1 MSISKKDLKLLLY
14 VGGILAIV
22 LVYFNIF
29 SPTLENNKIL
39 VQKNIELQAQ
49 VERLEELDKNK
60 EVYLEETA
68 DMRSEIAEI
77 YSIFPAD
84 IKEETTIMY
93 ANMLEGISD
102 LEVSAIGIS
111 SRNQLYAMVER
122 NVQADTADTTDAGT
136 VAETAGQYAGEP
148 RAALYD
154 RQVTYTFTVSYEGF
168 KKVVRRIQEETE
180 KRNVENVTLSFD
192 PSTGRLV
199 GSMLVNMY
207 AMDGSEIEKVYV
219 EPEVPPMPLGTD
231 NIFGTIIYSEESDD
245 SLLAPEE

>member
-29 SPTLENNKIL
+29 SPTLKNNKIL
-39 VQKNIELQAQ
+39 VQENIELQAQ

-93 ANMLEGISD
+93 ADMLEGISD
-102 LEVSAIGIS
+102 LEVSSIGIS
-111 SRNQLYAMVER
+111 SRNQLYVMAGR
-122 NVQADTADTTDAGT
+122 NAQADTADTTDAGT
-136 VAETAGQYAGEP
+136 LAETGQNAGEP

-154 RQVTYTFTVSYEGF
+154 RQVTYAFTVSYEDF
-168 KKVVRRIQEETE
+168 KKTVQRIQEDKE

-231 NIFGTIIYSEESDD
+231 NIFGTIIYSDESDD

>member
-29 SPTLENNKIL
+29 SPTLKNNKIL
-39 VQKNIELQAQ
+39 VQENIELQAQ

-93 ANMLEGISD
+93 ADMLEGISD
-102 LEVSAIGIS
+102 LEVSSIGIS
-111 SRNQLYAMVER
+111 SRNQLYVMAGR
-122 NVQADTADTTDAGT
+122 NAQADTVDTTDAGT
-136 VAETAGQYAGEP
+136 LAETGQNAGEP

-154 RQVTYTFTVSYEGF
+154 RQVTYAFTVSYEDF
-168 KKVVRRIQEETE
+168 KKTVQRIQEDKE

-207 AMDGSEIEKVYV
+207 AIDGTEIEKVYM

-231 NIFGTIIYSEESDD
+231 NIFGTIIYSDESDD

>member
-39 VQKNIELQAQ
+39 VQENIELQAQ

-60 EVYLEETA
+60 EVYREETA

-93 ANMLEGISD
+93 ADMLEGIAD
-102 LEVSAIGIS
+102 LEVSSIGIS
-111 SRNQLYAMVER
+111 SRNQLYAMLER
-122 NVQADTADTTDAGT
+122 NAQADAADTTDTTDAGT
-136 VAETAGQYAGEP
+136 VTETGQNAGEP

-154 RQVTYTFTVSYEGF
+154 RQVTYAFTVSYEGF

-192 PSTGRLV
+192 PTTGRLV

-207 AMDGSEIEKVYV
+207 ALDGTEIEKVYV
-219 EPEVPPMPLGTD
+219 EPEVPPMPIGTD
-231 NIFGTIIYSEESDD
+231 NIFGTIIYSGESEDN
-245 SLLAPEE
+245 LLAP

>member
-39 VQKNIELQAQ
+39 VQENIELQAQ

-111 SRNQLYAMVER
+111 SRNQLYAMLEG
-122 NVQADTADTTDAGT
+122 NTQAGTADTTDAGT
-136 VAETAGQYAGEP
+136 VAETAGQHAGEP

-192 PSTGRLV
+192 SSTGRLV

>member
-39 VQKNIELQAQ
+39 VQENIELQAQ

-111 SRNQLYAMVER
+111 SRNQLYAMLEG
-122 NVQADTADTTDAGT
+122 NTQADTADTTDAGT

-180 KRNVENVTLSFD
+180 KRNVEDITLSFD

-207 AMDGSEIEKVYV
+207 AMDGTEIEKVYM

>member
-14 VGGILAIV
+14 VGGILAV
-22 LVYFNIF
+22 VYVYFVIF
-29 SPTLENNKIL
+29 NPTLENNEIL
-39 VQKNIELQAQ
+39 VQENIELQAQ

-111 SRNQLYAMVER
+111 SRNQLYAMLEG
-122 NVQADTADTTDAGT
+122 NTQAGTADTTEEGT
-136 VAETAGQYAGEP
+136 VAETSQNAGEP

-180 KRNVENVTLSFD
+180 KRNVEDITLSFD

-207 AMDGSEIEKVYV
+207 AMDGTEIEKVYV

-231 NIFGTIIYSEESDD
+231 NIFGTITYSDESDD